1 MKNYINEF
9 IEDLKLAGRSEGTL
23 REYRARLIEIADYFS
38 ENNIKIEEVTNADIK
53 GFLNFLLKKNQKIS
67 KTEPSHA
74 KSENCSCFKKIQ
86 SSQNASNSG
95 E

>member
-53 GFLNFLLKKNQKIS
+53 GFLNFLLKKNRAWFVFFIITLYSFLGFFLGFIIWEYFLK
-67 KTEPSHA
+67 
-74 KSENCSCFKKIQ
+74 
-86 SSQNASNSG
+86 
-95 E
+95 